1 MVLITGASGLVG
13 SHLLLE
19 ILQHTTEKVTAV
31 YRNEIKKDDV
41 LKLFKHYAPENYEV
55 LFDRIIW
62 IQGDVLDVCFL
73 DEHFQG
79 VSTVYHCAA
88 KVSFV
93 RKDFLALQS
102 VNGVGTANVVNACL
116 DHGVKVLAY
125 VSSTSALGSKDGEV
139 VTEETRWE
147 KTATTSGYSISKYS
161 AEKEVWRGMEE
172 GLNVVVVNPCLII
185 GAGNWNDSSLTLL
198 RAVDRGLSFYTTGA
212 NAVVDARLVA
222 AAMVK
227 LVLQKVYNERYLLIG
242 SNISFLGLFSAI
254 AMRLGKKPPHR
265 KVSKMLMGVA
275 WRLASFMAWLKGSSS
290 SITKESARSAFC
302 TTVYS
307 STKINAVFPELK
319 NYTLEETIDN
329 AVTGRIQH

>member
-19 ILQHTTEKVTAV
+19 ILRNTTEEVTAM
-31 YRNEIKKDDV
+31 YRDLAKKEGV
-41 LKLFKHYAPENYEV
+41 LKLFMHYAPENYEV

-93 RKDFLALQS
+93 QKDFLALMS
-102 VNGVGTANVVNACL
+102 VNRLGTANVVNACL
-116 DHGVKVLAY
+116 DHGIKVLAY
-125 VSSTSALGSKDGEV
+125 VSSTSALGSKEGEV

-147 KTATTSGYSISKYS
+147 KSGATSGYSISKYS
-161 AEKEVWRGMEE
+161 AEKEVWRGKEE

-198 RAVDRGLSFYTTGA
+198 RAVDRGLSFYATGA

-242 SNISFLGLFSAI
+242 SNITFLALFTAI
-254 AMRLGKKPPHR
+254 ATRLGKKAPHR
-265 KVSKMLMGVA
+265 KVSKLLMGVA
-275 WRLASFMAWLKGSSS
+275 WRLASFVAWCKGLPS

-307 STKINAVFPELK
+307 STKINAVFPDLK
-319 NYTLEETIDN
+319 NYSLEETIDN
-329 AVTGRIQH
+329 AVKGRIQ